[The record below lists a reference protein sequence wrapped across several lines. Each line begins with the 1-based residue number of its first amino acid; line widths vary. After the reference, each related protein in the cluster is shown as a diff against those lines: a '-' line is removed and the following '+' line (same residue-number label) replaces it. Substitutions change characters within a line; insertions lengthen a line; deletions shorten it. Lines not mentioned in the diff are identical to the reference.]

1 MTPPPVDGRPETGRT
16 GGAFAYADPERRGSL
31 SLFFPLQ
38 TRPITMDET
47 TDILIIG
54 GGVMGTSTALHLAEQ
69 GAGEVLLLEKS
80 ALGAGSSGKSGAILR
95 QHYSHK
101 VSVRMARESLH
112 FYRDFRERYGRDIGF
127 AQPGMYFIAEEAQ
140 REALERNVE
149 LQRSLGV
156 ETDILDAAALRD
168 AEPDARFDDDALG
181 AWEPEAAYVN
191 PVKTVHGL
199 AAAAREVGATI
210 RTGTGVAEV
219 LEEGDTVRG
228 ARTEAGTTIGADVV
242 VNTAGPWAGRLLERM
257 GLDYPLRAV
266 RPEQAFF
273 EPPGDVEERPT
284 MYADL
289 LNGVYWKPEQSDWV
303 RVGKLA
309 YEDDETVPDPDHYD
323 EGVSDDF
330 VAFARSALADRLPA
344 FERAVSWGGCGALYT
359 VTPDGHPLVG
369 SVPEVDGLYLASGFS
384 GHGFKLAPTIGRG
397 LAGLITDTGPGP
409 FDPDFLAVD
418 RLRHDRPVTV
428 PYAYS
433 ILG

>member
-1 MTPPPVDGRPETGRT
+1 M
-16 GGAFAYADPERRGSL
+16 S
-31 SLFFPLQ
+31 
-38 TRPITMDET
+38 ET

-54 GGVMGTSTALHLAEQ
+54 GGVMGTSTALHLAERD
-69 GAGEVLLLEKS
+69 AGEVLVLEKS

-95 QHYSHK
+95 QHYSHE
-101 VSVRMARESLH
+101 VSVRMARTSLH
-112 FYRDFRERYGRDIGF
+112 FYRDFDEHYGRDIGF
-127 AQPGMYFIAEEAQ
+127 DQPGMLFIANEAQ

-156 ETDILDAAALRD
+156 ETEILDAAALRD
-168 AEPDARFDDDALG
+168 AEPDARFDDDTLG

-191 PVKTVHGL
+191 PVKTVYGL
-199 AAAAREVGATI
+199 AAAARDRGVAI
-210 RTGTGVAEV
+210 RTGEGVAEIV
-219 LEEGDTVRG
+219 EADGTVRG
-228 ARTEAGTTIGADVV
+228 VRTENGTTIEADVV

-257 GLDYPLRAV
+257 GLDYPLQAI

-273 EPPGDVEERPT
+273 EPPGDVEGRPT

-309 YEDDETVPDPDHYD
+309 FDGDEEVPDPDHYD

-330 VAFARSALADRLPA
+330 VAFARSALSDRLPA
-344 FERAVSWGGCGALYT
+344 FEDAISWGGCGALYT
-359 VTPDGHPLVG
+359 VTPDSHPLVG
-369 SVPEVDGLYLASGFS
+369 PVPEVEGLYLASGFS
-384 GHGFKLAPTIGRG
+384 GHGFKLAPAIGRG
-397 LAGLITDTGPGP
+397 LAGLITDTDPAP
-409 FDPDFLAVD
+409 FAPDFLAVD
-418 RLRHDRPVTV
+418 RLRRDRPVTV